1 MTTTT
6 KNRPLPSAQARI
18 RVGAADLPSE
28 VDVLVIGLGI
38 TGAGVALDAASR
50 GLSVLAVD
58 ARDLAWGTSRYSS
71 KLVHGGLRY
80 LANGQIGVAHES
92 AVERGILMQTTAP
105 HLVHALPMLIP
116 LTPAVARSGAV
127 LARIGV
133 GAGDL
138 LRAGAHTPAALLP
151 RSRRIRATRALE
163 LAPVIKRDGLR
174 GGVLSY
180 DGQLEDDARLV
191 ITMARTAVAYGADVR
206 TRLRVRE
213 ATGTSAV
220 LVDDAGTEHAIR
232 AKAVISAAGVWAGD
246 LDADIKLRPSRGT
259 HLVVR
264 AERLPGVRCAVMA
277 PVPGHTNRFVFA
289 LPQPDD
295 TFYIGLTDEEVEG
308 PLPDVP
314 EVPEEDVDFLLEV
327 INSALEVP
335 LTRSDVVGA
344 YAGLRPL
351 LDSEGTSADLSRRHA
366 VLVSKTGLITIVGGK
381 LTTYRQMAQDA
392 LDKAVETAGLTA
404 QPCQTK
410 HLPLLGAAPSWVLS
424 GVSGDKRLVRRFGTD
439 ATLVLDNAVAVTGLS
454 TTELLAPV
462 APGVPAT
469 LAEFVFAVTHEGAVT
484 VADILERRTKIG
496 LIAEDAVAATPAA
509 ERALAAGAS

>member
-1 MTTTT
+1 MINPTAY
-6 KNRPLPSAQARI
+6 PLPSAEARI
-18 RVGAADLPSE
+18 RVGAADLPTE
-28 VDVLVIGLGI
+28 VHVLVIGLGI

-92 AVERGILMQTTAP
+92 AVERGILMQVTAP

-116 LTPAVARSGAV
+116 LTPAVPMGGA
-127 LARIGV
+127 LLSRIGV
-133 GAGDL
+133 AAGDV
-138 LRAGAHTPAALLP
+138 LRAGARTPASLLP
-151 RSRRIRATRALE
+151 RSRRIRAARVLE
-163 LAPVIKRDGLR
+163 LAPVVKRAGLR

-191 ITMARTAVAYGADVR
+191 VTMARTAVAYGADVR
-206 TRLRVRE
+206 TRLKVTE

-220 LVDDAGTEHAIR
+220 LVDDNGTIHRVR
-232 AKAVISAAGVWAGD
+232 AKAVISAAGVWAGE
-246 LDADIKLRPSRGT
+246 LDEDIKLRPSRGT

-264 AERLPGVRCAVMA
+264 AERLPGVSCAVMA

-289 LPQPDD
+289 LPQPDGI
-295 TFYIGLTDEEVEG
+295 FYIGLTDEEVEG

-314 EVPEEDVDFLLEV
+314 EVPEEDIDFLLEV

-335 LTRSDVVGA
+335 LQRSDVVGA

-366 VLVSKTGLITIVGGK
+366 VLVSRSGLVTIVGGK

-392 LDKAVETAGLTA
+392 VDKAVELAGLPA
-404 QPCQTK
+404 SPCRTK
-410 HLPLLGAAPSWVLS
+410 QLPLLGAAPSWVLS
-424 GVSGDKRLVRRFGTD
+424 GASGDRRLVRRFGTD
-439 ATLVLDNAVAVTGLS
+439 AGLVLDNAIQVTGWS
-454 TTELLAPV
+454 RSELLAPV

-469 LAEFVFAVTHEGAVT
+469 LAEFVFAVTHEGAAN
-484 VADILERRTKIG
+484 VADILERRTRIG
-496 LIAEDAVAATPAA
+496 LIDADAQAATTAA
-509 ERALAAGAS
+509 ERALAASTS